1 MFDRFARA
9 TSVLFLFLV
18 SLQSVAGNLSFAVI
32 EGTSSAT
39 DSIFMKAKYAPLAEH
54 LAAATGDRVVLET
67 PKTLS
72 VVARN
77 LDKKRYDV
85 VLIRPSH
92 LSARAMRD
100 QGYGLLAVANGDAKV
115 HFIVRGNSKLKA
127 LGDIDGHS
135 IVMPDPLAYP
145 SHLALALL
153 RDKGIDPR
161 RLNIQHLDRQDA
173 VTLVV
178 QSGLADIGVVMSYSK
193 AGDEWQKNGGRFLF
207 TQSKLPYWS
216 MIVSPDVPPKTV
228 DHLRRALFDLNQP
241 AKAEKILANLGISGF
256 NEGRKQAYLDMLSW
270 VEGKRSAQVASNP

>member
-1 MFDRFARA
+1 MMHRFARA
-9 TSVLFLFLV
+9 TGVLFLFLL
-18 SLQSVAGNLSFAVI
+18 SLQSFAASLSFAVI
-32 EGTSSAT
+32 EGTSSST
-39 DSIFMKAKYAPLAEH
+39 DSIFMKAKYTLLAEH

-72 VVARN
+72 VVTRN
-77 LDKKRYDV
+77 LEKKRYDM

-115 HFIVRGNSKLKA
+115 HFIVRGNSRLKSI
-127 LGDIDGHS
+127 GDIDRHS

-145 SHLALALL
+145 SQLGLALL
-153 RDKGIDPR
+153 RDKGIDTS

-173 VTLVV
+173 VSLVV

-193 AGDEWQKNGGRFLF
+193 AGEEWPKNGGRFLH

-228 DHLRRALFDLNQP
+228 DRLRRALVELNQP

-256 NEGRKQAYLDMLSW
+256 NEGRKQTYLDMLSW
-270 VEGKRSAQVASNP
+270 VEAKQPARLASNP

>member
-1 MFDRFARA
+1 MMHRFTRA
-9 TSVLFLFLV
+9 TSVLFLLLL
-18 SLQSVAGNLSFAVI
+18 SLQAAAGSLSFAVI

-39 DSIFMKAKYAPLAEH
+39 DSIFMKAKYTPLAEH
-54 LAAATGDRVVLET
+54 LAVASGEKVVLET

-77 LDKKRYDV
+77 LDRKRYDV

-100 QGYGLLAVANGDAKV
+100 QGYGLLAVANGEAKV
-115 HFIVRGNSKLKA
+115 HFIVRGNSKLKT
-127 LGDIDGHS
+127 LNDIDGHT

-153 RDKGIDPR
+153 RDKGINAG

-173 VTLVV
+173 VSLVV
-178 QSGLADIGVVMSYSK
+178 QSGLADIGVVMSYAR
-193 AGDEWQKNGGRFLF
+193 AGEEWPQSGGRFLY

-216 MIVSPDVPPKTV
+216 MIVSPNVPPKTV
-228 DHLRRALFDLNQP
+228 ERLRRALLDLNQP
-241 AKAEKILANLGISGF
+241 AKAEKILVNLGISGF

-270 VEGKRSAQVASNP
+270 VEAKQPARLASNP